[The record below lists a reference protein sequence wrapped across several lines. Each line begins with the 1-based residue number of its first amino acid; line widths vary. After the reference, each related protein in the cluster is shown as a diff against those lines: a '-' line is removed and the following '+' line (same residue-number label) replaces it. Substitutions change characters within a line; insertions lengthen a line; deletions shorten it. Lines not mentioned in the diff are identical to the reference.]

1 MSKAGSKLSISQK
14 IATLDESVE
23 WFYGEEFSLDQAL
36 QKYKYANKLAHDI
49 KEDQSKLK
57 NQIEVIGDFTKS

>member
-36 QKYKYANKLAHDI
+36 QKYKDANKLAQDI
-49 KEDQSKLK
+49 KEDLSKLK

>member
-23 WFYGEEFSLDQAL
+23 WFYSEEFSLDQ
-36 QKYKYANKLAHDI
+36 K
-49 KEDQSKLK
+49 K
-57 NQIEVIGDFTKS
+57 NHHFHNSCRLHAMF